1 MGIGGVA
8 ESPCSQLLYLRLSR
22 RGRDDTVTSVCA
34 SAAVVGRGK
43 RGSEMEPSLQQ
54 HEHHISQSSSV
65 KVVNNCERS
74 GSDDRS
80 LLGRSPHCHHLAGT
94 CQIQSVW
101 IPIGGHY
108 LQQIFYRAFYACLS
122 IAEHILLTLTCL
134 PLRNFLLACGMWG
147 RSVRLLECNGLSFGR
162 RVVSAR

>member
-1 MGIGGVA
+1 MILLQVSAPLRRSSGEGRGGPRW
-8 ESPCSQLLYLRLSR
+8 SPVCSNTNITSVNRRLSKWLIIASD
-22 RGRDDTVTSVCA
+22 RDRMIGPS
-34 SAAVVGRGK
+34 SA
-43 RGSEMEPSLQQ
+43 
-54 HEHHISQSSSV
+54 
-65 KVVNNCERS
+65 
-74 GSDDRS
+74 
-80 LLGRSPHCHHLAGT
+80 GRSPHCHHFAGT

-108 LQQIFYRAFYACLS
+108 LQQVFYRAFYACLS